1 MSSLCRYCQ
10 KLFTRADNRIRHEKH
25 SCQSSGSEKTRKVS
39 KITFPTEKNHG
50 ISYGM
55 EMGEAFRFK
64 TPSSIL
70 IVGPSGCGKTCFT
83 ESLLL
88 DHLEELFVNPP
99 PTIHTHT
106 NAFSYESAD
115 ILIRLRLSLS
125 SIHIKTPENND
136 ESDNVRGLFPPRFH
150 LSTIERLETEHFRND
165 VFTKGCTSKPFSKV
179 SSFIGILRRRSEED
193 RRITLDR

>member
-1 MSSLCRYCQ
+1 MDFLPSLAKTQ
-10 KLFTRADNRIRHEKH
+10 VDAPKITLFTEK
-25 SCQSSGSEKTRKVS
+25 QNG
-39 KITFPTEKNHG
+39 FPNAIEF
-50 ISYGM
+50 
-55 EMGEAFRFK
+55 GEAFRFK
-64 TPSSIL
+64 TITSSIL
-70 IVGPSGCGKTCFT
+70 VVGPSGCGKTCFS
-83 ESLLL
+83 EWLLL
-88 DHLEELFVNPP
+88 DHLEKLFVNPP

-179 SSFIGILRRRSEED
+179 SSFIGILGRLSEED
-193 RRITLDR
+193 RRIAVDR